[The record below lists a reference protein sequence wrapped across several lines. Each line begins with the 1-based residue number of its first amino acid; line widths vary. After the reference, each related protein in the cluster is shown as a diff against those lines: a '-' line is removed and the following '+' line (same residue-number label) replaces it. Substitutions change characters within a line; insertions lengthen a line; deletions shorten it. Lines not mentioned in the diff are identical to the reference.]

1 MSRLT
6 VLLLTASLIAT
17 LMAACASTPDTPD
30 VSAAP
35 PEGTTEIRELP
46 KTASELPAMGIT
58 GAASLLAAW
67 GVRTLRRRV
76 F

>member
-1 MSRLT
+1 MSRLI
-6 VLLLTASLIAT
+6 VLFLTAT

-35 PEGTTEIRELP
+35 PEGASEIRELP
-46 KTASELPAMGIT
+46 KTASQLPAMGLT

-67 GVRTLRRRV
+67 GIRILRRRV

>member
-1 MSRLT
+1 MSRLI
-6 VLLLTASLIAT
+6 VLFLTAT
-17 LMAACASTPDTPD
+17 LMTACAATPDTRDTPD

-35 PEGTTEIRELP
+35 PEGATEIRELP
-46 KTASELPAMGIT
+46 KTASQLPAMGLT

-67 GVRTLRRRV
+67 GIRILRRRV